1 MAIRPR
7 SWRKESEQDSLE
19 FYNAASEPKQL
30 KWYDATYE
38 VTDIEAISDR
48 ARFLAE
54 DLKLSA
60 IDPILRKKTGLK

>member
-30 KWYDATYE
+30 KWYD
-38 VTDIEAISDR
+38 EAISDR

-54 DLKLSA
+54 ALKLSS